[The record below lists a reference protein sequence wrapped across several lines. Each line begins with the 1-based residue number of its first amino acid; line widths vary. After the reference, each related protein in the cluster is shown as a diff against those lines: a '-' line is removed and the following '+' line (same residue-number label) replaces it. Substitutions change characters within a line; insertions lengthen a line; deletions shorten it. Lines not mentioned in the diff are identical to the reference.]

1 MNKPEAYNRTEI
13 LNSSVMT
20 DEISPIMIGDLQD
33 TENQTDDN
41 SAISID
47 KTKSA
52 TIGSRNEITPQQE
65 SLPDMEEL
73 KKLL

>member
-13 LNSSVMT
+13 LNLSVMT

-41 SAISID
+41 SVISID

-52 TIGSRNEITPQQE
+52 TIGCRNEITPREE

>member
-13 LNSSVMT
+13 LISSVMT
-20 DEISPIMIGDLQD
+20 DEISPIMIDVLQE

-52 TIGSRNEITPQQE
+52 TIGCRNEITPQQE